1 MSTPLGFYEPDAVLV
16 IQPGQVARGAAQL
29 RDALEGFA
37 ALEPT
42 LESEVQHVIQGS
54 NLVQRDPKFRE
65 LRFYRVVR
73 GRVDRSELPELPV
86 KPGEVKLLSMAVRV
100 PDRAE
105 PLHAVLWAVDRRVT
119 MLNFDPGIHAYQHLA
134 SASVEGV
141 RQSWRSNVVGGGA

>member
-1 MSTPLGFYEPDAVLV
+1 MSGLIRPPSLWFRLWRVAVTLSPFEAWLLGECVRRLPSDF
-16 IQPGQVARGAAQL
+16 QPVL
-29 RDALEGFA
+29 RDQLA
-37 ALEPT
+37 
-42 LESEVQHVIQGS
+42 GS

-119 MLNFDPGIHAYQHLA
+119 MLNFDPGIQAYQHLTG
-134 SASVEGV
+134 ASVEGV